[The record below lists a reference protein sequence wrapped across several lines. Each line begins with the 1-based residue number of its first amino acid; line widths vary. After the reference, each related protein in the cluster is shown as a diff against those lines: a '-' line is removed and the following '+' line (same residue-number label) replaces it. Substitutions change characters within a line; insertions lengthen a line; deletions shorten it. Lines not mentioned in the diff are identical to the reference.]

1 MADIRTTIAIREATY
16 ASMKSQYRALGFT
29 RLGDLVN
36 EAIEDYLKKSLS
48 IAKDRQMEEAA
59 ADPNY
64 RRLLNQIGEQCAQMD
79 AEGLPDY

>member
-36 EAIEDYLKKSLS
+36 EAIEDYLRKSLS
-48 IAKDRQMEEAA
+48 TAKDRQMEEAA

-64 RRLLNQIGEQCAQMD
+64 RSLLNQVGQHCSHLD

>member
-36 EAIEDYLKKSLS
+36 EAIESYLKKSL
-48 IAKDRQMEEAA
+48 ILAKDRQMEEAA
-59 ADPNY
+59 ADPSY
-64 RRLLNQIGEQCAQMD
+64 RKLLKQISMQCATLD
-79 AEGLPDY
+79 AEGLPEY